1 LASATLDTSCDV
13 DREAPVQKSMADVS
27 LRSLLILPTVFIP
40 IANYGILAV
49 LDTSLRALLPL
60 FFSTPIY
67 LGGLGFTPSSIGL
80 WLALFGIAGGGFQAM
95 FFARIVDW
103 IGPKRL
109 FCVSVSCFAPAMIMF
124 PIMSWLVQARG
135 MVDHAVTLVLI
146 SQLVL
151 FVISDMAFGA
161 VYGNN
166 TGSVI
171 TTNAL
176 NYRDHFYVYHSFRSF
191 K

>member
-1 LASATLDTSCDV
+1 M
-13 DREAPVQKSMADVS
+13 QKSMADVP
-27 LRSLLILPTVFIP
+27 LRSLLILPAVFIS
-40 IANYGILAV
+40 IANYEILAV

-67 LGGLGFTPSSIGL
+67 LGGLGLTPSSIGL
-80 WLALFGIAGGGFQAM
+80 WLAFFGIVGGGFQAL
-95 FFARIVDW
+95 FFAKIVDW

-135 MVDHAVTLVLI
+135 MVDHAVTSVLI

-151 FVISDMAFGA
+151 LVISDMAFGA
-161 VYGNN
+161 YDNN

-171 TTNAL
+171 TTNPL
-176 NYRDHFYVYHSFRSF
+176 NYRDRFHVYHSFRSF